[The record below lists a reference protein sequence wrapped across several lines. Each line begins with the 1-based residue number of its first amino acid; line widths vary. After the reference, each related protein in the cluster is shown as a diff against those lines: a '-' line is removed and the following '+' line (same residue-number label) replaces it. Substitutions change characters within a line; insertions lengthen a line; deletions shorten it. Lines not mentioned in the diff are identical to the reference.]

1 MTSLVKMSPV
11 VPEDENLK
19 SLRQRQQ
26 QRRTTY
32 KFWSN
37 NITRV
42 FGSGELKGIW
52 FTDYKEKNIIL
63 FIITKKELFKKHK
76 IQVIDENDFFSA
88 TQNHAENECIF
99 APVTT
104 ILSIALALILGNVN
118 VSEWSSLI
126 KIFSCLQ
133 TIAKRGKNINSSS
146 RAFQQ
151 VIPNYTQKPFILE
164 SEDRCIITLIR
175 AVLLTAIYL
184 SIFLSVIFLSF
195 RFIVLFYF
203 VISIISFSPILAVI
217 LP

>member
-1 MTSLVKMSPV
+1 MFLERRWK
-11 VPEDENLK
+11 LWK
-19 SLRQRQQ
+19 SLRRQGR
-26 QRRTTY
+26 QRRRQWRQTTDKAHSSLRLRWAKRHMIY
-32 KFWSN
+32 RLQRKKYHS
-37 NITRV
+37 I
-42 FGSGELKGIW
+42 
-52 FTDYKEKNIIL
+52 YHH
-63 FIITKKELFKKHK
+63 KKELFKKHK

-164 SEDRCIITLIR
+164 SEDSCIITLIR
-175 AVLLTAIYL
+175 TVLLPAIYL
-184 SIFLSVIFLSF
+184 SSFLSAIFFHSVSSFFFILSSVLYLF
-195 RFIVLFYF
+195 LRFLQ
-203 VISIISFSPILAVI
+203 
-217 LP
+217 

>member
-1 MTSLVKMSPV
+1 MKTISF
-11 VPEDENLK
+11 
-19 SLRQRQQ
+19 QQ
-26 QRRTTY
+26 
-32 KFWSN
+32 
-37 NITRV
+37 
-42 FGSGELKGIW
+42 
-52 FTDYKEKNIIL
+52 
-63 FIITKKELFKKHK
+63 HK
-76 IQVIDENDFFSA
+76 IMQKMNVYVYQLQPFYSA
-88 TQNHAENECIF
+88 C
-99 APVTT
+99 
-104 ILSIALALILGNVN
+104 LSTHTLGNVN

-151 VIPNYTQKPFILE
+151 VILNYTQKPFILE